1 MAITKFYDSLKKEY
15 CLSEIAISILQA
27 EFIEENI
34 EKGSCILEQGKL
46 FYEMIF
52 LVKGVACSLIEKE
65 EKEIIPYIGFDGD
78 LIALPLN
85 ENFRSSA
92 TLIAIENCILLQI
105 NIKRFE
111 EIIQNNAEL
120 SFMSYRLF
128 KKMLAEVAREYFDYW
143 GVEAKDQY
151 LKLIEENPEILNRV
165 PLKYIASNLGV
176 TPSSLSRIR
185 AQIVNR
191 YRDNKK

>member
-1 MAITKFYDSLKKEY
+1 MPIAKFYNSLKKEY
-15 CLSEIAISILQA
+15 SLSETAISILQA
-27 EFIEENI
+27 EFVEENI
-34 EKGSCILEQGKL
+34 EKGAYILEQGKL

-85 ENFRSSA
+85 DNFRSSA
-92 TLIAIENCILLQI
+92 TLIAIENCIFLQI

-185 AQIVNR
+185 AQIVDR

>member
-34 EKGSCILEQGKL
+34 EKGACILEQGKL
-46 FYEMIF
+46 FYDMIF
-52 LVKGVACSLIEKE
+52 LVKGVVCSLIERE
-65 EKEIIPYIGFDGD
+65 EKEMIPYIGFDGD

-92 TLIAIENCILLQI
+92 TLIAIENCILLKI

-111 EIIQNNAEL
+111 EIIQNNTEL

-128 KKMLAEVAREYFDYW
+128 KKMLAEVAREYFDYS
-143 GVEAKDQY
+143 GVEAKEQY
-151 LKLIEENPEILNRV
+151 LRLIEENPEILNRV

-191 YRDNKK
+191 YHDKKK

>member
-34 EKGSCILEQGKL
+34 EKGACILEQGKL
-46 FYEMIF
+46 FYDMIF
-52 LVKGVACSLIEKE
+52 LVKGVVCSLIERE
-65 EKEIIPYIGFDGD
+65 EKEMIPYIGFDGD

-92 TLIAIENCILLQI
+92 TLIAIENCILLKI

-111 EIIQNNAEL
+111 EIIQINTEL

-128 KKMLAEVAREYFDYW
+128 KKMLAEVAREYFDYS
-143 GVEAKDQY
+143 GVEAKEQY
-151 LKLIEENPEILNRV
+151 LRLIEENPEILNRV

-191 YRDNKK
+191 YHDKKK